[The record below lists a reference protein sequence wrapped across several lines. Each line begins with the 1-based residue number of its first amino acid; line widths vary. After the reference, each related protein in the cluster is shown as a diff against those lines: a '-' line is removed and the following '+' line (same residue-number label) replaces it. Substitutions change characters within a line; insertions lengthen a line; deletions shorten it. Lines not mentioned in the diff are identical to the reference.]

1 MFLRLG
7 KAGRYY
13 VTKAIFLFVSL
24 FLNDSFLLLFFFFF
38 FFFFFFIFK
47 CLFFSVFFFFFF
59 FFAPEQVLDEHLPQL
74 CNMPEW
80 IDRSGL
86 LLFVSSGIH
95 GKTLRKRRLKL
106 RSY

>member
-24 FLNDSFLLLFFFFF
+24 FLNEIFLML
-38 FFFFFFIFK
+38 
-47 CLFFSVFFFFFF
+47 FFFFF

>member
-24 FLNDSFLLLFFFFF
+24 FLNDSFLLLFF
-38 FFFFFFIFK
+38 
-47 CLFFSVFFFFFF
+47 LFFF

-86 LLFVSSGIH
+86 PLFVSSGIH

>member
-24 FLNDSFLLLFFFFF
+24 FLNDSFLLL
-38 FFFFFFIFK
+38 
-47 CLFFSVFFFFFF
+47 FFFFFF

>member
-24 FLNDSFLLLFFFFF
+24 FLNDSFLLL
-38 FFFFFFIFK
+38 
-47 CLFFSVFFFFFF
+47 FFF